1 MRSEQI
7 SVDQPSRSATSR
19 LSGMSL
25 VAMLCFAYARGL
37 ELRERVGNAPE
48 GRVQGSNTYNESFV
62 QQSSRQTSSVSLII
76 TRSIAIRII

>member
-25 VAMLCFAYARGL
+25 VAMLCFACARGL

-48 GRVQGSNTYNESFV
+48 GRVQDFNTHKSFV
-62 QQSSRQTSSVSLII
+62 PQTSFETPTSVCEQRTASQIG
-76 TRSIAIRII
+76 